1 MLYTAWDVPIGAP
14 GHLRRVFLISEG
26 VRHRPREDNGV
37 IPAAVRMRR
46 RSSPGF
52 EEAEGAMGTATT
64 FAPGSTHLHEGRN
77 FFKLNLMGLE
87 HASAVVFDGGC

>member
-1 MLYTAWDVPIGAP
+1 MRYTAWDVPIGAP

-37 IPAAVRMRR
+37 IRTAVRMQR

-52 EEAEGAMGTATT
+52 EEAEGAMGCATAV
-64 FAPGSTHLHEGRN
+64 APGSSHLHEGRDLL
-77 FFKLNLMGLE
+77 KLDLISLCCDRT
-87 HASAVVFDGGC
+87 SRPLRC